1 MRNTTLGF
9 IVKGNK
15 ILLAMKKRWF
25 WADLYNGIGGKQ
37 EKWETIQQAMI
48 REAKEEI
55 GIDISDLQQVWI
67 LNFYFEENPDWNQK
81 VHVFKILNY
90 TGEPMESEEMKP
102 YWFDVDNLP
111 FDKMWEDDR
120 IWFKDFINGKN
131 FEYTFYFNKDGK
143 LWKRE
148 KIS

>member
-9 IVKGNK
+9 IIKGNK

-25 WADLYNGIGGKQ
+25 WAGLYNGIGGKQ

-48 REAKEEI
+48 REAKEELR
-55 GIDISDLQQVWI
+55 IDINDLQQVWI

-90 TGEPMESEEMKP
+90 TGESVES
-102 YWFDVDNLP
+102 
-111 FDKMWEDDR
+111 
-120 IWFKDFINGKN
+120 
-131 FEYTFYFNKDGK
+131 
-143 LWKRE
+143 
-148 KIS
+148 

>member
-1 MRNTTLGF
+1 MKNTTLWF

-25 WADLYNGIGGKQ
+25 WAGLYNGIGWKQ
-37 EKWETIQQAMI
+37 EKWEDIKQAMI

-55 GIDISDLQQVWI
+55 GIDINDLQQVWI

-81 VHVFKILNY
+81 VYVFKILNY
-90 TGEPMESEEMKP
+90 AGEPVESEEMKP
-102 YWFDVDNLP
+102 YWFDIHNLP

-120 IWFKDFINGKN
+120 IWFEDFINGKD
-131 FEYTFYFNKDGK
+131 FEYTFYFNKKGK